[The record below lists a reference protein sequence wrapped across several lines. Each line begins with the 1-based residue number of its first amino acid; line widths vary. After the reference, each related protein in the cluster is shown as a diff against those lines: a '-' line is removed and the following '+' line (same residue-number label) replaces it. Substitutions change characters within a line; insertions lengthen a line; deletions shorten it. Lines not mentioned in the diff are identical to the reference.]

1 METNTMPAVTVDSLK
16 KSFGKSEAVKG
27 ISFEVAAGSIFGFL
41 GPNGAGKT
49 TTMRMLTGMLA
60 PSSGRI
66 TVSGLEMP
74 AQRDQIKR
82 LIGVVPDHQNLYDRL
97 TARSHLRLFAD
108 LTGVPLP
115 RIDEVI
121 SLVGLT
127 EYADV
132 PALRLSRGWRQRV
145 LIARGLL
152 HEPKVFFL
160 DEPTSALD
168 PQSALSI
175 RNVVKNLRDN
185 GTTIFL
191 TTHYMEEASELCDRI
206 AILHNGS
213 IIASDTPDN
222 IRMKF
227 GRPVMDVTI
236 WDSREGIDKTV
247 SLPINEPE
255 AAARLSQWL
264 SDGIVVRIHSQE
276 ASLEEAFLRLTG
288 TVWKPQAEP
297 GADFA
302 TTDPGNDQ

>member
-1 METNTMPAVTVDSLK
+1 MDTKTAPAVTVDSLR
-16 KSFGKSEAVKG
+16 KSFGKTEAVKG
-27 ISFEVAAGSIFGFL
+27 ISFDVAAGSIFGFL

-49 TTMRMLTGMLA
+49 TTMRMLTGMLT
-60 PSSGRI
+60 PTSGRI
-66 TVSGLEMP
+66 TVAGLEIP
-74 AQRDQIKR
+74 AQRDLAR
-82 LIGVVPDHQNLYDRL
+82 CLIGVVPDHQNLYDRL
-97 TARSHLRLFAD
+97 TARRHLRLFAD
-108 LTGVPLP
+108 LTGAPMS
-115 RIDEVI
+115 RIDDVI

-132 PALRLSRGWRQRV
+132 PAGRLSRGWRQRV

-175 RNVVKNLRDN
+175 RNVVKRLRDS

-191 TTHYMEEASELCDRI
+191 TTHYMEEASDLCDRI

-236 WDSREGIDKTV
+236 RSPQDGADKTV
-247 SLPINEPE
+247 SLPINDAE
-255 AAARLSQWL
+255 AAGKLSALL
-264 SDGIVVRIHSQE
+264 SEGIVIRIHSQE

-288 TVWKPQAEP
+288 SVWQPQAEP
-297 GADFA
+297 GND
-302 TTDPGNDQ
+302 DPLKSPVEK